1 MTTTNTTPKKSS
13 NAPSWLIY
21 LLLAGLTLSF
31 IVNIAMFTM
40 ILGSLQQIYR
50 QVGGVVSMH
59 EYITS
64 DIEKHRAEVNKKA
77 PTNNKQPN
85 K

>member
-59 EYITS
+59 ENITS
-64 DIEKHRAEVNKKA
+64 DIEKYKADAAKRAAVTNKHI
-77 PTNNKQPN
+77 NK
-85 K
+85 

>member
-1 MTTTNTTPKKSS
+1 MTTTNTAPKKSS

-21 LLLAGLTLSF
+21 LLLVGLALSF

-50 QVGGVVSMH
+50 QVGSVVSMH

-64 DIEKHRAEVNKKA
+64 DIDKYKAEINKKS
-77 PTNNKQPN
+77 TNK
-85 K
+85 

>member
-1 MTTTNTTPKKSS
+1 MTTPNTPPKKSS
-13 NAPSWLIY
+13 SVPSWLIY
-21 LLLAGLTLSF
+21 LLLTGLTLSF

-50 QVGGVVSMH
+50 QVAGVVSMH